1 MRYPRSMPGM
11 VPPGGSHANA
21 IEVEVVFDAVTF
33 VGGLG
38 GAEWGDIGRLDTAFR
53 DARRAKAK
61 M

>member
-1 MRYPRSMPGM
+1 MG
-11 VPPGGSHANA
+11 PPGGSHANA

-33 VGGLG
+33 AGGLG
-38 GAEWGDIGRLDTAFR
+38 GAECGDIGRLDTAFR